1 MSEVKALDNQRSIE
15 NEKQDNY
22 DYTVGLIRVILTFL
36 VVIGHAQMVTTGFY
50 GLIEMNH
57 AYINTVGGS
66 VNDLIYS
73 FHMITFMILT
83 GYLYFKYDYYKKDAK
98 TIVIKKIGRLVIPYY
113 LAFILKDMLLDKL
126 SIQTLIN
133 ATVGQDGEH
142 LWYLR
147 TAFMCMMF
155 FVVIKQLKVQNKQT
169 IIIMGL
175 LYCVHQYEQILAA
188 FGYGWF
194 CILNPVWLVC
204 FYIGSLINKYSDKL
218 DRVILQKKQLTLLFL
233 SWYLLGMIGDC
244 PVGDTKNFSNSYY
257 LITGL
262 MGGILLYNAVNWYK
276 SKLNNHK
283 KQIIKKIDKYTYSMY
298 IWTNMIVIAQSK
310 FVYDHHIDISGIGAT
325 IAFIII
331 NSVGA
336 IMIQVLLKRM
346 KDGLV
351 KTAIRK

>member
-50 GLIEMNH
+50 GLIEMNY
-57 AYINTVGGS
+57 AYTNTVGGG

-133 ATVGQDGEH
+133 ATIGQDGEH

-147 TAFMCMMF
+147 AAFMCMVF
-155 FVVIKQLKVQNKQT
+155 FALVKQFKVQNNQT
-169 IIIMGL
+169 LIIMGL
-175 LYCVHQYEQILAA
+175 LYCVHQYVQILDAL
-188 FGYGWF
+188 GYRQI

-204 FYIGSLINKYSDKL
+204 FYIGSLINKYPDKL
-218 DRVILQKKQLTLLFL
+218 DRVILQKKQLILLIL
-233 SWYLLGMIGDC
+233 SWYLLGMIGAC
-244 PVGDTKNFSNSYY
+244 PAGATRNYSNSYY

-283 KQIIKKIDKYTYSMY
+283 KQVIKKIDKYTYSMY
-298 IWTNMIVIAQSK
+298 IWTNMIVIVQSK
-310 FVYDHHIDISGIGAT
+310 FVYDHQIDISGIGAT
-325 IAFIII
+325 IVFIII